1 MPTKDKN
8 NGSKYL
14 PVHNFKDQEE
24 GCTQTKMET
33 T

>member
-14 PVHNFKDQEE
+14 LGYDFKQEC
-24 GCTQTKMET
+24 CTQTKMKT

>member
-14 PVHNFKDQEE
+14 YDLKISKSPVHKQEW
-24 GCTQTKMET
+24 K
-33 T
+33 